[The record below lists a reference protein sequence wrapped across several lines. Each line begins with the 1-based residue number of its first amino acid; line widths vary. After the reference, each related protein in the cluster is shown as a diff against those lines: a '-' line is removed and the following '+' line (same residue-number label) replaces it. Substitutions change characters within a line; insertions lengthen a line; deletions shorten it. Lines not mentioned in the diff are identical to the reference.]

1 MQPPPADRAVAI
13 AVQSAVPAGCGAGT
27 SAAVG
32 VALLGA
38 LSALRSESR
47 SPRDVA
53 YAAHSLEVDVLGV
66 ESGIQDHLSAAFGGI
81 NYIEIDPYPHA
92 TVQRQ
97 PDWEA
102 LSPRLTLVA
111 LGRAHD
117 SSAVHREVIE
127 HVAGRN
133 ATPVLDRMRDAA
145 VAAREA
151 VVAQD
156 LRAFGAAMIANTEA
170 QRLLHPALVG
180 ASATTAITH
189 ARHTG
194 AIGWK
199 VNGAGGDGGSV
210 TILHA
215 SPDARDA
222 YAAGVVQPFQVLPTR
237 IAAAGLVVDY
247 ETG

>member
-1 MQPPPADRAVAI
+1 MRRRYLPAAVA
-13 AVQSAVPAGCGAGT
+13 
-27 SAAVG
+27 

-38 LSALRSESR
+38 LSASRSESR
-47 SPRDVA
+47 SPRDLA
-53 YAAHSLEVDVLGV
+53 YAAHSLEVDGLGV

-92 TVQRQ
+92 TVHRL
-97 PDWEA
+97 PEWDA
-102 LSPRLTLVA
+102 LGARLTLVA

-117 SSAVHREVIE
+117 SSRVHRAVIE
-127 HVAGRN
+127 HITGRN
-133 ATPVLDRMRDAA
+133 ATPVLDRLRDAA
-145 VAAREA
+145 VAARHA

-156 LRAFGAAMIANTEA
+156 LNAFGAAMIANTEA
-170 QRLLHPALVG
+170 QRSLHPALVG
-180 ASATTAITH
+180 ASATTLITR
-189 ARHTG
+189 AQETG

-215 SPDARDA
+215 TPDVRDA
-222 YAAGVVQPFQVLPTR
+222 FAAVVAEPLRVLPMR